1 MALVKFVQGPYL
13 RSYPLKPLKAIN
25 SCCNFY
31 TPEGI
36 FLLVKGGLIG
46 NYVILFFLP
55 FYERFNTIISI

>member
-1 MALVKFVQGPYL
+1 MALVEFVQGPYL

-25 SCCNFY
+25 SSCNFY

-46 NYVILFFLP
+46 NYVLFFCL
-55 FYERFNTIISI
+55 FMKDLIQ